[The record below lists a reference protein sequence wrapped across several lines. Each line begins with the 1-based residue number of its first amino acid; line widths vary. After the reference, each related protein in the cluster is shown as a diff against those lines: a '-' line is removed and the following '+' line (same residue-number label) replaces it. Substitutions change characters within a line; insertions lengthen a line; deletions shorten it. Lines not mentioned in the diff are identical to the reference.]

1 MISGGAAKKS
11 ILGAQDGQKLRP
23 PIFVNSKSLIP
34 NLFELDTDLDS
45 CSPNGT
51 FECQSFATQ
60 VGIYLSAREP
70 GTTGSI
76 GIHWMAASKS
86 VQ

>member
-11 ILGAQDGQKLRP
+11 ILGAQDGQKLRA
-23 PIFVNSKSLIP
+23 PISANSSSLIP
-34 NLFELDTDLDS
+34 NLFELDADLDS
-45 CSPNGT
+45 CGPNGT
-51 FECQSFATQ
+51 FECRSFATQ
-60 VGIYLSAREP
+60 VGIYLSARDL

-76 GIHWMAASKS
+76 RVHWMAASEG